1 MHVVN
6 FILRHAATSVT
17 FFQQNAV
24 YSIILSVSVYVIF
37 ICFVMHMLE
46 FKYHMRKT

>member
-17 FFQQNAV
+17 SFQQDAV
-24 YSIILSVSVYVIF
+24 YFIILSVSIHVIF
-37 ICFVMHMLE
+37 IRFIMHMLE
-46 FKYHMRKT
+46 FQYHTKM